1 MNSLG
6 ERLKAA
12 RIAQGLTQER
22 LAAGVATKGFI
33 SQVEHNQTT
42 PSLPRLRLL
51 AERLGR
57 PLSYFLDSA
66 PPPGD
71 AEYLMKA
78 AELATKAGEARRA
91 LALLDE
97 IAEDELA
104 ADERA
109 DARRL
114 RGVALRAA
122 GRHSHG
128 LRTLQE
134 AAALAPA
141 DHPAV
146 GAAIYA
152 EIGAALGEEEL
163 FNPSVEASLRAL
175 KWLDES
181 RHPDL
186 DVKAR
191 VLTNIAKCW
200 YALGRTA
207 EAATYFEEALAVAT
221 DGEILVRMAKA
232 HMALGITARAMGQ
245 LQAAKQHCDQAL
257 ALHKRLGQERVANEI
272 LNNLGDVYYAQG
284 NVGEARRLQQ
294 QCLERGRR
302 LKEYTAVAAA
312 AAELARYALAEGKLG
327 EAIDLS
333 VEARQAAEEAGS
345 HVFQAR
351 ALGLEGMAADRQ
363 GRHAI
368 ADRAFRRACDI
379 LRGRGALAE
388 LAETCARYSNV
399 LRERGDTAGAFAFL
413 QMAYTRQF
421 DGLVTSLRAARR
433 NAYGGRS
440 RA

>member
-12 RIAQGLTQER
+12 RIAQGWTQER

-33 SQVEHNQTT
+33 SQVEHGQST

-57 PLSYFLDSA
+57 PISYFLDSA
-66 PPPGD
+66 PPAD
-71 AEYLMKA
+71 AEYLIKA
-78 AELATKAGEARRA
+78 AELAIKAGEAKRA

-109 DARRL
+109 NSRRL

-122 GRHSHG
+122 GRLSQG

-152 EIGAALGEEEL
+152 EIGAALGEKEL

-175 KWLDES
+175 QWLEGS

-245 LQAAKQHCDQAL
+245 LPAAKQHCDQAL

-284 NVGEARRLQQ
+284 NVEEARRLQG
-294 QCLERGRR
+294 QCLERGRER
-302 LKEYTAVAAA
+302 KEYTAVAAA
-312 AAELARYALAEGKLG
+312 AAELARYALAEGKLD

-333 VEARQAAEEAGS
+333 GEARQAAERAGS
-345 HVFQAR
+345 HVFAAR
-351 ALGLEGMAADRQ
+351 ALALEGMAADRQ
-363 GRHAI
+363 GRHAA
-368 ADRAFRRACDI
+368 ADGAFRRAFDI
-379 LRGRGALAE
+379 LRAREALAE
-388 LAETCARYSNV
+388 MAESCARYSNV

-413 QMAYTRQF
+413 QMAYARQF
-421 DGLVTSLRAARR
+421 DGLITALRAARR
-433 NAYGGRS
+433 NAYGGRT

>member
-12 RIAQGLTQER
+12 RIAQGWTQER

-57 PLSYFLDSA
+57 PISYFLDSA
-66 PPPGD
+66 PPAD

-78 AELATKAGEARRA
+78 AELAIKAGEAKRA

-97 IAEDELA
+97 IAEHELA

-109 DARRL
+109 NSRRL

-122 GRHSHG
+122 GRLSQG

-152 EIGAALGEEEL
+152 EIGAALGEQEL

-175 KWLDES
+175 QWLEGS

-245 LQAAKQHCDQAL
+245 LPAAKQHCDQAL

-284 NVGEARRLQQ
+284 NVEEARRLQR
-294 QCLERGRR
+294 QCLERGRER
-302 LKEYTAVAAA
+302 KEYLAVAAA
-312 AAELARYALAEGKLG
+312 ASELARYALDEGQLS

-333 VEARQAAEEAGS
+333 GEARQAAERAGS
-345 HVFQAR
+345 HVFEAR
-351 ALGLEGMAADRQ
+351 ALALEGMAADRQ
-363 GRHAI
+363 GRHA
-368 ADRAFRRACDI
+368 AGDGAFRRAFDI
-379 LRGRGALAE
+379 LRAREALAE
-388 LAETCARYSNV
+388 MAETCARYSNV

-413 QMAYTRQF
+413 QMAYARQF
-421 DGLVTSLRAARR
+421 DGLIAALRAARR
-433 NAYGGRS
+433 NAYGGRT

>member
-66 PPPGD
+66 PPAD

-78 AELATKAGEARRA
+78 AELAIKAGEARRG

-109 DARRL
+109 TARRL

-122 GRHSHG
+122 GRHSQG

-181 RHPDL
+181 RHPGL
-186 DVKAR
+186 DVKAP
-191 VLTNIAKCW
+191 
-200 YALGRTA
+200 
-207 EAATYFEEALAVAT
+207 
-221 DGEILVRMAKA
+221 
-232 HMALGITARAMGQ
+232 
-245 LQAAKQHCDQAL
+245 
-257 ALHKRLGQERVANEI
+257 
-272 LNNLGDVYYAQG
+272 
-284 NVGEARRLQQ
+284 RRQQ
-294 QCLERGRR
+294 QCRERGRR
-302 LKEYTAVAAA
+302 LKESPAVAAA

-433 NAYGGRS
+433 NAYG
-440 RA
+440 

>member
-42 PSLPRLRLL
+42 PSLPRLKLL
-51 AERLGR
+51 ADRLGR
-57 PLSYFLDSA
+57 PISYFLDSA
-66 PPPGD
+66 PP
-71 AEYLMKA
+71 AEVEYMMKA
-78 AELATKAGEARRA
+78 AELAIKAGEPRRA

-97 IAEDELA
+97 IAEHELA

-109 DARRL
+109 NARRL
-114 RGVALRAA
+114 RGVALWAA
-122 GRHSHG
+122 GRQAQG
-128 LRTLQE
+128 LRALQE

-141 DHPAV
+141 DHPAI

-152 EIGAALGEEEL
+152 EIGAALGEQEL

-175 KWLDES
+175 QWLEGS
-181 RHPDL
+181 RQPDL

-245 LQAAKQHCDQAL
+245 LPAAKQHCDQAL

-284 NVGEARRLQQ
+284 NVEEARRLQR
-294 QCLERGRR
+294 QCLERGRK
-302 LKEYTAVAAA
+302 LKEFTAVAASG
-312 AAELARYALAEGKLG
+312 AELARYALADGQLDEAIELAG
-327 EAIDLS
+327 EA
-333 VEARQAAEEAGS
+333 RRAAELAGN
-345 HVFQAR
+345 HIFQAR
-351 ALGLEGMAADRQ
+351 AFALEGMAEERR
-363 GRHAI
+363 GRHTV
-368 ADRAFRRACDI
+368 ADRAFRHACDL
-379 LRGRGALAE
+379 LRERGALAE
-388 LAETCARYSNV
+388 LAETCARYSDV
-399 LRERGDTAGAFAFL
+399 LRGRGDADGALAFL

-421 DGLVTSLRAARR
+421 DSLTAALRAARR
-433 NAYGGRS
+433 RH
-440 RA
+440 

>member
-66 PPPGD
+66 PPPAD

-78 AELATKAGEARRA
+78 AELATRAGEARRA

-109 DARRL
+109 NARRL

-122 GRHSHG
+122 GRHSQG

-141 DHPAV
+141 DDPAV
-146 GAAIYA
+146 AAAIYA
-152 EIGAALGEEEL
+152 EIGAALGEQEL
-163 FNPSVEASLRAL
+163 FNASVEASLRAL
-175 KWLDES
+175 HWLDES

-200 YALGRTA
+200 YAVGRTP
-207 EAATYFEEALAVAT
+207 EAASYFEQALAVAT
-221 DGEILVRMAKA
+221 DGEILLRMAKA
-232 HMALGITARAMGQ
+232 HMALGVTARAMGQ
-245 LQAAKQHCDQAL
+245 LQVAKQHCDQAL

-284 NVGEARRLQQ
+284 NVEEARRLQR
-294 QCLERGRR
+294 QCLERGRT
-302 LKEYTAVAAA
+302 LNDDTAVAAA
-312 AAELARYALAEGKLG
+312 AAELARYALADGKLS
-327 EAIDLS
+327 EAIELS
-333 VEARQAAEEAGS
+333 SEARQAAEHAGS

-351 ALGLEGMAADRQ
+351 ALALEGMAADRQ
-363 GRHAI
+363 GPHAV
-368 ADRAFRRACDI
+368 ADGAFRHACDI
-379 LRGRGALAE
+379 LRGRGRLAS
-388 LAETCARYSNV
+388 LAAN
-399 LRERGDTAGAFAFL
+399 
-413 QMAYTRQF
+413 
-421 DGLVTSLRAARR
+421 
-433 NAYGGRS
+433 
-440 RA
+440 

>member
-12 RIAQGLTQER
+12 RVAQGLTQER

-57 PLSYFLDSA
+57 PLSYFLDGA
-66 PPPGD
+66 LPVDG
-71 AEYLMKA
+71 EYVMKA
-78 AELATKAGEARRA
+78 AELAVKAGEPRRA

-114 RGVALRAA
+114 RGVALGAA
-122 GRHSHG
+122 GRHSQG

-141 DHPAV
+141 DNPGV
-146 GAAIYA
+146 SAAIYA
-152 EIGAALGEEEL
+152 EIGAALGEQEL
-163 FNPSVEASLRAL
+163 FNASVEASLRAL
-175 KWLDES
+175 HWLGRL

-207 EAATYFEEALAVAT
+207 EAATYFEEALAAAT
-221 DGEILVRMAKA
+221 DGESLVRMAKA
-232 HMALGITARAMGQ
+232 HMALGITARALGQ

-257 ALHKRLGQERVANEI
+257 ALHRRLGQERVANEI

-284 NVGEARRLQQ
+284 NVEEARRLQR
-294 QCLERGRR
+294 QCLERGRK
-302 LKEYTAVAAA
+302 LKEFMAVAAS
-312 AAELARYALAEGKLG
+312 AAELARYALADGQLG
-327 EAIDLS
+327 EAIDLAG
-333 VEARQAAEEAGS
+333 EARKAAELAGS
-345 HVFQAR
+345 HMFQAR
-351 ALGLEGMAADRQ
+351 ALALEGMAADRD
-363 GRHAI
+363 GRHAV
-368 ADRAFRRACDI
+368 ADRAFRHACDL
-379 LRGRGALAE
+379 LRERGALAE
-388 LAETCARYSNV
+388 LAETCARYSDV
-399 LRERGDTAGAFAFL
+399 LRERGDAAGALAFL

-421 DGLVTSLRAARR
+421 DNLTAALRAARR
-433 NAYGGRS
+433 RH
-440 RA
+440 